1 MQIFGELVNNKIIVK
16 KSKDVGRLYNKS
28 NLGKTITGNKLSLN
42 LLEGVFLL
50 GEEKIRI
57 LQDREE
63 IDFQALVK
71 KAAEHIPHFEIKY
84 LIFRDLRKRGMCSEA
99 FFTRV

>member
-16 KSKDVGRLYNKS
+16 KSKDMGRLYNKS
-28 NLGKTITGNKLSLN
+28 NLGKTTTGNKLSLN

-57 LQDREE
+57 FQDRGE
-63 IDFQALVK
+63 IDFQTLVK
-71 KAAEHIPHFEIKY
+71 KS
-84 LIFRDLRKRGMCSEA
+84 RKAHSS
-99 FFTRV
+99 F

>member
-1 MQIFGELVNNKIIVK
+1 MQISGNLINEKIIVK

-28 NLGKTITGNKLSLN
+28 NLGRTISDNKLSLN

-57 LQDREE
+57 FQDKKE
-63 IDFQALVK
+63 IDFETLVK
-71 KAAEHIPHFEIKY
+71 K
-84 LIFRDLRKRGMCSEA
+84 S
-99 FFTRV
+99 